1 MQSLGADWKSQSF
14 AFIYHSHCGIKTAVL
29 FLIVTIK
36 TSGVYVPRSRGMSLG
51 CPNPAWGNEI
61 QTLTVR
67 RGRRKAGRC
76 LLPGAVI
83 LVDLLLLSPA
93 GSRESEGHPR
103 RGWAI
108 GRDDPAPAERKP
120 PSGPRPRGADPDA
133 DSGGGFMI
141 RAILHAAYTRPKES
155 GLLSLREHPLQDPR
169 GILPTT

>member
-1 MQSLGADWKSQSF
+1 
-14 AFIYHSHCGIKTAVL
+14 
-29 FLIVTIK
+29 
-36 TSGVYVPRSRGMSLG
+36 MSLG

-83 LVDLLLLSPA
+83 MVDLLRLSPA

-133 DSGGGFMI
+133 DSGGGFMV

-155 GLLSLREHPLQDPR
+155 GLLSLGEHPLQDPR
-169 GILPTT
+169 GVLPTT